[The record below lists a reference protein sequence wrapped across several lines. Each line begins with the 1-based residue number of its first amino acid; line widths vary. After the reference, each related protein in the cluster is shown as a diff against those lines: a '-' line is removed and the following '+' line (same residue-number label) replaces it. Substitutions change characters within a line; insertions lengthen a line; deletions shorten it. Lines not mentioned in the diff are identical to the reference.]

1 MHHLTQLWCVQAG
14 ACMGVCVGEF
24 KREIEKSERVS
35 VCWCKRERESVRKRE
50 SVCVCGFGA
59 GVNFKLISFLLN
71 QISSLNF
78 FLFKSNVLKRK
89 FLFELFHFLKCL
101 LKRKKKENEC

>member
-1 MHHLTQLWCVQAG
+1 M
-14 ACMGVCVGEF
+14 
-24 KREIEKSERVS
+24 S
-35 VCWCKRERESVRKRE
+35 ESVRKRE
-50 SVCVCGFGA
+50 SVCVFGA

>member
-1 MHHLTQLWCVQAG
+1 MC
-14 ACMGVCVGEF
+14 EF
-24 KREIEKSERVS
+24 KREIEKSERVC
-35 VCWCKRERESVRKRE
+35 VWVEEGECERECKKERER
-50 SVCVCGFGA
+50 VCVFGA